1 MIIQSLVTAFILAF
15 IAIAIFGHVLVL
27 RAAFM
32 PASDRGSG
40 KRDKQ
45 QASHHAPMTGARIAT
60 QGR

>member
-15 IAIAIFGHVLVL
+15 IVIAIFGHVLVL
-27 RAAFM
+27 RAALT
-32 PASDRGSG
+32 PASDRSSG
-40 KRDKQ
+40 TRGK

>member
-1 MIIQSLVTAFILAF
+1 MIIQSLVTAFVLAF

-27 RAAFM
+27 RAAFT
-32 PASDRGSG
+32 PAGDRSSG

-45 QASHHAPMTGARIAT
+45 QASHHAPMTGARIAA